1 MLASRP
7 LKEVILYASFVC
19 IMRKIISIANQK
31 GGVGKTTTAINLSA
45 SLAVAEKKTLLIDA
59 DAQGNASSGM
69 GIDNERIKKN
79 NLYRCLIENR
89 PLSEAI
95 VKTQIPHLDILPAN
109 QDLVGVEL
117 EFVALKDREKRLKTL
132 LRSLDSDYDYILI
145 DCPPSLGFLTV
156 NALVAS
162 DYLLVPL
169 QCEYFAMEGL
179 GHLLNTM
186 ELVKRQLN
194 PSLYLGGILL
204 TMYDSRNLLS
214 RRVSD
219 DVRGHFGN
227 LVFKTLIPRN
237 VRLSESPS
245 HGLPIVLYDIKSRG
259 AISYMELAE
268 EIINNGRI

>member
-1 MLASRP
+1 
-7 LKEVILYASFVC
+7 
-19 IMRKIISIANQK
+19 MRKIISVANQK

-45 SLAVAEKKTLLIDA
+45 SLAAAEKRTLLIDA
-59 DAQGNASSGM
+59 DSQGNASTGSG
-69 GIDNERIKKN
+69 ISRENIKDN
-79 NLYRCLIENR
+79 NLYHCLIDNS
-89 PLSEAI
+89 PLEQAI
-95 VKTQIPHLDILPAN
+95 INTQIPNLDILPAN
-109 QDLVGVEL
+109 QDLVGIEL
-117 EFVALKDREKRLKTL
+117 EFVNLEDREKRLKNL
-132 LRSLDSDYDYILI
+132 LKNLRVAYEYIII

-156 NALVAS
+156 NAMVAS

-186 ELVKRQLN
+186 DLIKNRLN

-214 RRVSD
+214 RRVTD
-219 DVRGHFGN
+219 DVRSHFGN
-227 LVFKTLIPRN
+227 IVYKTVIPRN

-245 HGLPIVLYDIKSRG
+245 HGLPIILYDIKSRG

-268 EIINNGRI
+268 EIINRGKI